1 MKKLIIAV
9 LMALP
14 MAAMAQSTL
23 TPQEQLE
30 QAQRQLEQAQ
40 AALEQ
45 AKANAA
51 KAQEAKQKAEA
62 EAKAKAEAAAKQK
75 AEQEAKAKAEA
86 EAKAAAI
93 QKQIEEAKAEAARLN
108 AEAARLEAEAQKA
121 AETAAPVS
129 TPVAETP
136 ASKPLST
143 SPSQQWTAP
152 QNTPVLPQPAA
163 KTEKTEEVN
172 HYTAE
177 GAVPLVDGQVEWSME
192 ISAPGL
198 SADQIYSKLLIAQ
211 TQLTQGE
218 GQLEGSKVA
227 LVNEADHSIVTT
239 VREWMTFT
247 SSFLSLDRTEFY
259 YVLETQCRDGG
270 ATVKMNRIKYVYT
283 TQTSVDRYTAENW
296 ITDKVA
302 VNKKHTKLYRGT
314 GKFRRGTI
322 DRKDAV
328 FKYLND
334 AIKLL

>member
-1 MKKLIIAV
+1 MKKLLIVA
-9 LMALP
+9 LFALP
-14 MAAMAQSTL
+14 LMGMAQTTL

-30 QAQRQLEQAQ
+30 QAQKQLQEAQ

-45 AKANAA
+45 AKAAAA
-51 KAQEAKQKAEA
+51 KAAEAKQKAEE
-62 EAKAKAEAAAKQK
+62 EAKAKAD
-75 AEQEAKAKAEA
+75 AEA
-86 EAKAAAI
+86 RAQAEAL
-93 QKQIEEAKAEAARLN
+93 QKQIKETQEEAARLN
-108 AEAARLEAEAQKA
+108 AEAAKLSQ
-121 AETAAPVS
+121 
-129 TPVAETP
+129 ETP
-136 ASKPLST
+136 AAQQWSKPE
-143 SPSQQWTAP
+143 
-152 QNTPVLPQPAA
+152 TPVLTQPSTTAA
-163 KTEKTEEVN
+163 KTNDMSK
-172 HYTAE
+172 YTAE
-177 GAVPLVDGQVEWSME
+177 GVVPEVDGQVVWTFNVD
-192 ISAPGL
+192 APGL
-198 SADQIYSKLLIAQ
+198 SASQVYQKLLVAL

-227 LVNEADHSIVTT
+227 LVDESAHSIVAT
-239 VREWMTFT
+239 VREYLVFS